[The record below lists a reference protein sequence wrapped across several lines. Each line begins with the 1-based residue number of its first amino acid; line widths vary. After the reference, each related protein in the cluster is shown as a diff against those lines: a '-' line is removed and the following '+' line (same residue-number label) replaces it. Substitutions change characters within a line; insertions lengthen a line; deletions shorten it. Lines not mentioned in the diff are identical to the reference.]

1 MKIHHIQ
8 YMKKRYGG
16 SETYLGIVKKLSRFK
31 HNVGFAQDSAKEIA
45 RGDPIFLKTYY
56 DFKVYFNK
64 KELREYGLIHSHFF
78 IPAFFAQQNGLVSV
92 CSSHCMLSKEFK
104 IAIADAQDEKEKKE
118 LEQSYSFIKYL
129 EQEFYPQINNLIV
142 YSEFHKKELEEL
154 GAKTHMLKLPVNLK
168 EFNKSLSKEA
178 ARKVI
183 GIQDKF
189 TILFL
194 GRPTYLKGFHTLAE
208 AYNNLS
214 KKYEA
219 QLLVVGDF
227 NKLGPNIAYSA
238 CVRGNSQK
246 EVNAKISIGGDVF
259 VANNVC
265 RSKIPLYFRAADVLV
280 CPSIYEALG
289 YVNLEAMASKI
300 PVIGSNTAGMPYIIS
315 DRKTG
320 LLFKAGDSK
329 DLESK
334 LAEIREDDVLRK
346 KIVSNAWE
354 FVQQFDSNKII
365 KKLDNFYEA
374 VIKND

>member
-16 SETYLGIVKKLSRFK
+16 SETYLGIVKKLSEFK
-31 HNVGFAQDSAKEIA
+31 HNIGFAQDSAKEIA
-45 RGDPIFLKTYY
+45 CGDPIFLKTYY
-56 DFKVYFNK
+56 DFKLYFNK
-64 KELREYGLIHSHFF
+64 EELREYDLIHSHFF
-78 IPAFFAQQNGLVSV
+78 IPAFFAQQNALVSV
-92 CSSHCMLSKEFK
+92 CSSHCMLSEEFK
-104 IAIADAQDEKEKKE
+104 IAIAGAQCEKEKKE
-118 LEQSYSFIKYL
+118 LEQSYSFIKYF
-129 EQEFYPQINNLIV
+129 EQEFYPQINNLVV

-168 EFNKSLSKEA
+168 EFNKFLPKEA
-178 ARKVI
+178 ARKII

-227 NKLGPNIAYSA
+227 NKLGSDIAYSA
-238 CVRGNSQK
+238 CVKGNSQK
-246 EVNAKISIGGDVF
+246 EMDAKIGMGGDVF
-259 VANNVC
+259 VANNIC
-265 RSKIPLYFRAADVLV
+265 RSKIPLYFWAADVLV

-300 PVIGSNTAGMPYIIS
+300 PVIGSNTAGIAYIIS
-315 DRKTG
+315 NKETG
-320 LLFKAGDSK
+320 LLFKAGDHK

-334 LAEIREDDVLRK
+334 LAEIREDDALRE

-365 KKLDNFYEA
+365 KELDNFYEA
-374 VIKND
+374 VIKK